1 MECTVV
7 KLVYK
12 FDEKSTAS
20 VQKVS
25 RLLKYDSNFFWSTN
39 IYYGHQHQSIYPAR
53 AACVGLHTIKKT
65 IATTKVTI
73 DI

>member
-1 MECTVV
+1 MECAVV

-25 RLLKYDSNFFWSTN
+25 QLLKYDSKFFLVHKHIYNMDINTN
-39 IYYGHQHQSIYPAR
+39 
-53 AACVGLHTIKKT
+53 
-65 IATTKVTI
+65 
-73 DI
+73 